1 MLKNKHFL
9 LWKIIIPIEI
19 ILGLLLLTGTFIFA
33 CNSDMRKA
41 RQKLLVT
48 TQYMKKQCNDS
59 GIRDMAS
66 EGKSLLRVSESMEHI
81 RWRLKNEKE
90 LSKIGSR
97 TLENCAKDSYLS
109 GLIILNKKGS
119 VVKAYDSSGFGSGK
133 VLKMVERDTL
143 METISFPE
151 KTYTVRT
158 VLKNESHFDIAA
170 VSTEDN
176 TGVLVGYYYTSAEY
190 ASLVNNFIRAIV
202 SGFQPE
208 TSGIIAVS
216 SGNRIVVCNDKSLEE
231 TCVEDIAI
239 LKKIMKRGTI
249 KELTHAKDENSAWGH
264 HFGLMEKS
272 RDYYIYAYLDERK
285 VFTST
290 FQNVLSVLL
299 AYLLIAAVVDMML
312 WRIEKNYQKEQFV
325 TQQRY
330 TKKLEMKNNQLEEA
344 LDRMEKANAAKSS
357 FLSRMSH
364 DIRTPL
370 NGIIG
375 LLKIDQEHFEDQELV
390 KENHKKMQI
399 SADHLLSL
407 INDVLQMSKLEDGN
421 VALTHEVI
429 NLDELTQDIVTIIH
443 GRAVEAGVE
452 WDYEK
457 KKSVIPY
464 QYIYGS
470 PVHLRQIFL
479 NIYGNCI
486 KYNQYGGKITT
497 IVDMLDE
504 QNGICTYRW
513 KITDTG
519 IGMSKEFLKHIFE
532 PFAQEKQDA
541 RSVYQGT
548 GLGMSIVKSLVEQ
561 MGGTIEVDSEAGVGS
576 KFVITIPFE
585 IAAAPKPVK
594 KILPEDSYSIA
605 GLHLLLVEDNEIN
618 AEIAKRLLIDRGAEV
633 TLVYDGKQAV
643 EIFSDKVQGTFD
655 AILMDI
661 MMPVM
666 DGLTASRTIRDMERP
681 DARTIPIIAM
691 TANAF
696 KEDAERCMEA
706 GMNAHLAKPL
716 DIDKIISAIHE
727 NLI

>member
-1 MLKNKHFL
+1 MKNKHFVS
-9 LWKIIIPIEI
+9 WKVIVPIQVICGVLIMII
-19 ILGLLLLTGTFIFA
+19 TFIIA

-41 RQKLLVT
+41 QQKLLVT
-48 TQYMKKQCNDS
+48 AEYMKKQCNDS

-66 EGKSLLRVSESMEHI
+66 EGKSLIRVTESVEEI
-81 RWRLKNEKE
+81 RWRLKNERQ
-90 LSKIGSR
+90 LSKISSR
-97 TLENCAKDSYLS
+97 TLENCAKDSFLD
-109 GLIILNKKGS
+109 GLIILNKEGNLVRS
-119 VVKAYDSSGFGSGK
+119 YDASGFGSKK
-133 VLKMVERDTL
+133 VLDMVERDTL
-143 METISFPE
+143 MDTISFPE
-151 KTYTVRT
+151 KTYAVRT
-158 VLKNESHFDIAA
+158 VLNDESHFDIAA
-170 VSTEDN
+170 VSTEDD

-190 ASLVNNFIRAIV
+190 ASLVNNSIRAIA
-202 SGFQPE
+202 SGFQLE

-216 SGNRIVVCNDKSLEE
+216 SGDRIVVCNDKSLEG
-231 TCVEDIAI
+231 TSVEDTAI
-239 LKKIMKRGTI
+239 LKKIMKRGNI
-249 KELTHAKDENSAWGH
+249 KELTHAKDNNSAWGH

-272 RDYYIYAYLDERK
+272 RDYYIYAYLDEKK

-299 AYLLIAAVVDMML
+299 AYLLVVAVVNMML
-312 WRIEKNYQKEQFV
+312 WRLGKSYQREQFV
-325 TQQRY
+325 TQQKY
-330 TKKLEMKNNQLEEA
+330 TKKLEIKNNQLEEA

-375 LLKIDQEHFEDQELV
+375 LLKINQEHFENQELV
-390 KENHKKMQI
+390 KENYKKMQI
-399 SADHLLSL
+399 SANHLLSL

-421 VALTHEVI
+421 VALTHEVF
-429 NLDELTQDIVTIIH
+429 NLCELTQEIVTIIQ
-443 GRAVEAGVE
+443 GRALEAGIK

-457 KKSVIPY
+457 GESEIPY
-464 QYIYGS
+464 PYIYGS

-561 MGGTIEVDSEAGVGS
+561 MGGAIEVDSEAGVGS

-594 KILPEDSYSIA
+594 ETLSGVSYSIA
-605 GLHLLLVEDNEIN
+605 GLHLLLVEDNDIN

-633 TLVYDGKQAV
+633 TVVHDGKQAV
-643 EIFSDKVQGTFD
+643 KIFADNVQGTFD
-655 AILMDI
+655 VILMDI

-666 DGLTASRTIRDMERP
+666 DGLTASKKIRAMERP
-681 DARTIPIIAM
+681 DAKTIPIIAM